1 MNPRDDVHEFRTSVD
16 RQINSTLVVGSASAG
31 QNLQFGSGGFSWVTP
46 ASVSFDDLA
55 PSGSGSPGMLTT
67 DGATWSYVSYA
78 TARTSLGLVI
88 GTDVQAYSAM
98 LAARAALTWASD
110 KGVYLTGTSTLATFD
125 LPSFGRSLCAATTK
139 AAAKTVMG
147 LEIGT
152 DVQQWDA
159 KLDAIAGLTWASDK
173 GALFTGAGTLTTFDL
188 TAAGRALI
196 DDADAT
202 AQRATLGLVI
212 GTDVV
217 APQNERAS
225 EAFWDCDGGL
235 GDWLNYLSGAG
246 AAAYTGATDHV
257 GGSLHV
263 DGEWGMGTGTTSTGI
278 AAFYRQ
284 PFTGFGGGTA
294 YEFEARIT
302 NGALST
308 AGEEFQLTVGFGDAF
323 NAAGQPVD
331 CACFIYRRSTD
342 GDFWVAATR
351 SNSTETKTVT
361 AVAPGGYAAMTIFR
375 VEVNAAGTSISYSI
389 NGSVV
394 ATHTTNIP
402 TGSSRLLGCGL
413 KIEKQA
419 GTSARYANVDWFRLK
434 KTRTAAR

>member
-55 PSGSGSPGMLTT
+55 PSGGGSPGMLTT

-88 GTDVQAYSAM
+88 GTDVQAYSAK
-98 LAARAALTWASD
+98 LAALAALTWASD

-159 KLDAIAGLTWASDK
+159 KLDALAGLTWANDK
-173 GALFTGAGTLTTFDL
+173 GVLFTGAGTVSTFDL
-188 TAAGRALI
+188 TSAARTVL
-196 DDADAT
+196 DDATVEAM
-202 AQRATLGLVI
+202 RATLGVVI
-212 GTDVV
+212 GTDV
-217 APQNERAS
+217 ATPQNERTA
-225 EAFWDCDGGL
+225 EQFWDCDGAL
-235 GDWLNYLSGAG
+235 GDWVNTTSGAG
-246 AAAYTGATDHV
+246 AAATINTTDHI
-257 GGSLHV
+257 GGALHV
-263 DGEWGMGTGTTSTGI
+263 CGEWGLGTGTTAAGYG
-278 AAFYRQ
+278 AFYKQ
-284 PFTGFGGGTA
+284 PCIGFGDGTA
-294 YEFEARIT
+294 YEFECRAT

-308 AGEEFQLTVGFGDAF
+308 AGEEFQMTAGFGDAF
-323 NAAGQPVD
+323 NATGQPVD
-331 CACFIYRRSTD
+331 CACFIYRRATD
-342 GDFWVAATR
+342 GDFWVAVTR
-351 SNSTETKTVT
+351 SNSVETKTVT
-361 AVAPGGYAAMTIFR
+361 AVAPAGYSAMTIFK
-375 VEVNAAGTSISYSI
+375 VEVNSAGTSISYSI

-402 TGSSRLLGCGL
+402 TGASRLTGMGL
-413 KIEKQA
+413 KLEKTN
-419 GTSARYANVDWFRLK
+419 GTTARYAYVDWFRLK
-434 KTRTAAR
+434 KARTAAR

>member
-1 MNPRDDVHEFRTSVD
+1 MATIGPKDGGADRRDSVLRD
-16 RQINSTLVVGSASAG
+16 QRAG
-31 QNLQFGSGGFSWVTP
+31 AAAAQAIAVE
-46 ASVSFDDLA
+46 ASVQRRRF
-55 PSGSGSPGMLTT
+55 
-67 DGATWSYVSYA
+67 V
-78 TARTSLGLVI
+78 R
-88 GTDVQAYSAM
+88 
-98 LAARAALTWASD
+98 LAAGPDESSSAQEIVLQKDFLNVTTEPTSSVEVAFTRDSDAGMRA
-110 KGVYLTGTSTLATFD
+110 Y
-125 LPSFGRSLCAATTK
+125 
-139 AAAKTVMG
+139 
-147 LEIGT
+147 
-152 DVQQWDA
+152 
-159 KLDAIAGLTWASDK
+159 IAG
-173 GALFTGAGTLTTFDL
+173 
-188 TAAGRALI
+188 
-196 DDADAT
+196 
-202 AQRATLGLVI
+202 
-212 GTDVV
+212 
-217 APQNERAS
+217 NS
-225 EAFWDCDGGL
+225 EQFSHQFWDCDGGL

-375 VEVNAAGTSISYSI
+375 VSVNADGTSAVFSI
-389 NGSVV
+389 NGTTV

-402 TGSSRLLGCGL
+402 TGASRLTGMGMKL
-413 KIEKQA
+413 EKVA
-419 GTSARYANVDWFRLK
+419 GTTARYAYVDWFRLR